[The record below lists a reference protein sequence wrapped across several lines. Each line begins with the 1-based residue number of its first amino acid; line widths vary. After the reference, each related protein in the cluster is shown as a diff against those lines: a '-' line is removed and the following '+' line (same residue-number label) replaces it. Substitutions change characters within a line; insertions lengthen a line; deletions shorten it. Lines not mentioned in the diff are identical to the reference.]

1 MDYGDDSCLSSFS
14 LGQAVRAR
22 EQIAIYRGIQSSKQG
37 NSGGGK
43 QPVGRPGKYHHD
55 RRHSF

>member
-22 EQIAIYRGIQSSKQG
+22 EQIAIYRGIQSSSS
-37 NSGGGK
+37 NPGGGK
-43 QPVGRPGKYHHD
+43 QPAGRPEKYYHD